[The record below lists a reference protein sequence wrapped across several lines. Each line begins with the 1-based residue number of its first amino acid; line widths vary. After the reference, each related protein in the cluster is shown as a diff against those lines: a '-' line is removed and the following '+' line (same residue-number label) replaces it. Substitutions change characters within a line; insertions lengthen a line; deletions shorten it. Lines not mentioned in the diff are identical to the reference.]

1 MSQTLSREPPKLQL
15 DLPVDPAAPPPAFPG
30 LVSSVRPLRRLA
42 AQLADETALLR
53 RFTYKHKNQHKGHG
67 WWKRVVQVDR
77 VANRA
82 LAEVQGWLADIGCS
96 ADKDDVGPLT
106 REAVCAG
113 LLRLPRVMLVVE
125 KNLEVL
131 LSTATIL
138 EQLVESRAFLAF
150 ALVVVALAARLH
162 ALFAALFDECGRT
175 AATLLRLVESNGL
188 MTSMSSKIQTL
199 PRTLRRFLTLDASA
213 LPSAAPS
220 LAPSASATRRDSPL
234 PIGTLDEL
242 GAAVERKPPTPRA
255 TAASAAPQVPARLS
269 DLKKSKVKRA
279 LVDEASSRESTP
291 SSLFPFPLDASAAT
305 SAKVG
310 PPASDFSAPSKP
322 LKRPRREAAGE
333 QPPPRVA
340 VARVR
345 DEAAAGASASLAGA
359 DETEKAL
366 KPKKKKKKRA
376 GGDEIDAIFG

>member
-1 MSQTLSREPPKLQL
+1 
-15 DLPVDPAAPPPAFPG
+15 
-30 LVSSVRPLRRLA
+30 
-42 AQLADETALLR
+42 
-53 RFTYKHKNQHKGHG
+53 
-67 WWKRVVQVDR
+67 
-77 VANRA
+77 
-82 LAEVQGWLADIGCS
+82 
-96 ADKDDVGPLT
+96 
-106 REAVCAG
+106 
-113 LLRLPRVMLVVE
+113 
-125 KNLEVL
+125 
-131 LSTATIL
+131 
-138 EQLVESRAFLAF
+138 
-150 ALVVVALAARLH
+150 
-162 ALFAALFDECGRT
+162 
-175 AATLLRLVESNGL
+175 
-188 MTSMSSKIQTL
+188 MSSKIQTL

-269 DLKKSKVKRA
+269 DRLPSRQTVQPSGAADEAGPLPPVKKSKVKRA

-359 DETEKAL
+359 DETEKAP

-376 GGDEIDAIFG
+376 GGDEIDAIFR